1 MALLKCIRYLVWV
14 DSQVGSEQCPE
25 ESREPR
31 DVGNHTEF
39 GFPPYAS
46 VYWPDHFQRA
56 APVSLKCLDVLKQ
69 ALLLLENDSLFWS
82 SLARK
87 YQPNLFGLDT
97 AESPL
102 EIAASLG
109 VTQVVE
115 EMLSHIEKPISEGKE
130 RLIRKSMMLAIEHG
144 HSNIALRLYEMEP
157 SCEASHLYKAA
168 SGGFNE
174 LLCSFLVFNSA
185 KESINS
191 YDTVG
196 YTPLYY
202 AAQHGHA
209 ETLNLLLANG
219 ASAKLLSDDGAK
231 RAALH
236 LAVRIANLDIIISLI
251 ESGADVTARD
261 SVEYNVVALSAEG
274 GFDELIQ
281 FFYD

>member
-1 MALLKCIRYLVWV
+1 M
-14 DSQVGSEQCPE
+14 E
-25 ESREPR
+25 
-31 DVGNHTEF
+31 
-39 GFPPYAS
+39 
-46 VYWPDHFQRA
+46 
-56 APVSLKCLDVLKQ
+56 CLDVLKQ
-69 ALLLLENDSLFWS
+69 VLLLLENNSLFWS

-115 EMLSHIEKPISEGKE
+115 EMLSHIEKPISEEKE
-130 RLIRKSMMLAIEHG
+130 GLIRKSMMLAIEHG
-144 HSNIALRLYEMEP
+144 HSNIALRFYEMEP
-157 SCEASHLYKAA
+157 SCKASQLYKAA

-174 LLCSFLVFNSA
+174 LLCSFLVFNSV

-196 YTPLYY
+196 YTPLHY

-209 ETLNLLLANG
+209 ETLNLLLAYG

-236 LAVRIANLDIIISLI
+236 LAVRIANLDIIMCSSKAAPI
-251 ESGADVTARD
+251 
-261 SVEYNVVALSAEG
+261 
-274 GFDELIQ
+274 
-281 FFYD
+281 